1 MTAEGLENEVNRV
14 RSVVDR
20 HRRYL
25 DESEQ
30 RTRVV
35 LIDPILLQL
44 GWNVTDPERV
54 RLEVRANGNVI
65 DYVLSKGGIHD
76 YAVVEAKSSRAGV
89 DAHRKQ
95 ATGYA
100 MEIGARYALVTN
112 GLRWEAWELKPGSP
126 RKENVVAEV
135 NIMTGEV
142 SAVARSLQKLSY
154 DGLGA

>member
-1 MTAEGLENEVNRV
+1 MALERLEREVTRV

-20 HRRYL
+20 HRQYL

-30 RTRVV
+30 RTRAV

-44 GWNVTDPERV
+44 GWNVTDPDQV
-54 RLEVRANGNVI
+54 RLEVKANGNVI
-65 DYVLSKGGIHD
+65 DYVLTKGEVKD
-76 YAVVEAKSSRAGV
+76 YAVVEAKSSRMGV

-100 MEIGARYALVTN
+100 MEIGALYALVTN

-135 NIMTGEV
+135 NVTTGDV
-142 SAVARSLQKLSY
+142 GAVARSLQQLSY
-154 DGLGA
+154 DALGA